1 MVIITLNFQSSI
13 IIFQFLLF
21 NLNKL
26 KQYEKIFYFYN
37 HVFHVLRIYV
47 GSNNSALR
55 RQADAQL
62 ERRRADR
69 CAKFE
74 DAQVGDVIVVT
85 TENGGFKLVAN
96 YPWTELLVSSEPT
109 GSYTITTETLEAI
122 KSHGI
127 RVQGG
132 ENVNLL
138 KVELTSEA
146 PQPAEKT
153 VVATLLDT
161 PAKIGNWDPTVEVAG
176 SLFADTGVKEGDFV
190 RINYTTKGDAQIQL
204 CANSPEWHNI
214 LDCTDLSASKT
225 VFDLK
230 LTAQMITDIE
240 ADKLYI
246 QGKNFTVN
254 SVQIVREVATAISHI
269 TTSAKADNAI
279 YSIDG
284 RKLNAVPQ
292 HGLYI
297 MNGKK
302 HVAR

>member
-1 MVIITLNFQSSI
+1 MKRFFTSTIM
-13 IIFQFLLF
+13 LF
-21 NLNKL
+21 MCCVFMSAATTVLFEG
-26 KQYEKIFYFYN
+26 KQ
-37 HVFHVLRIYV
+37 
-47 GSNNSALR
+47 ALDWSDGV
-55 RQADAQL
+55 QI
-62 ERRRADR
+62 EG
-69 CAKFE
+69 AKFE

-96 YPWTELLVSSEPT
+96 YPWTELLVSSETT
-109 GSYTITTETLEAI
+109 GNYTITSETLEAI
-122 KSHGI
+122 KTSGI

-132 ENVNLL
+132 EEVNLL
-138 KVELTSEA
+138 KIELTSQA
-146 PQPAEKT
+146 PQPAERK
-153 VVATLLDT
+153 VVATLLDIPT
-161 PAKIGNWDPTVEVAG
+161 TIGNWDKTVDVAG
-176 SLFADTGVKEGDFV
+176 SLIAEAGVKEGDFV
-190 RINYTTKGDAQIQL
+190 RINYTTEGDAQIQL

-240 ADKLYI
+240 ADKLCI
-246 QGKNFTVN
+246 QGKNYTIN
-254 SVQIVREVATAISHI
+254 SVQIVREGTTAICHI
-269 TTSAKADNAI
+269 TTSAKTDNAI

-302 HVAR
+302 HAVR

>member
-1 MVIITLNFQSSI
+1 MFFMCCVFMSAATTVLFEGKQTLNWNDGVQI
-13 IIFQFLLF
+13 D
-21 NLNKL
+21 
-26 KQYEKIFYFYN
+26 
-37 HVFHVLRIYV
+37 
-47 GSNNSALR
+47 G
-55 RQADAQL
+55 
-62 ERRRADR
+62 
-69 CAKFE
+69 AKFE

-96 YPWTELLVSSEPT
+96 YPWTDLLVSSEPT

-122 KSHGI
+122 KSKGI

-138 KVELTSEA
+138 KIELTSDA
-146 PQPAEKT
+146 PQPAERK

-161 PAKIGNWDPTVEVAG
+161 PTTIGNWDKTVDVVG
-176 SLFADTGVKEGDFV
+176 SFFTEAGVKEGDFV
-190 RINYTTKGDAQIQL
+190 RINYTTEGDAQIQL
-204 CANSPEWHNI
+204 AANSPEWHNI
-214 LDCTDLSASKT
+214 LNCTDLSASKT

-240 ADKLYI
+240 ADKLCI

>member
-1 MVIITLNFQSSI
+1 MKRFFTSTIMFFMCCLFMSAATTVLFEGKQVLNWNDGVQI
-13 IIFQFLLF
+13 EGT
-21 NLNKL
+21 KL
-26 KQYEKIFYFYN
+26 
-37 HVFHVLRIYV
+37 
-47 GSNNSALR
+47 A
-55 RQADAQL
+55 
-62 ERRRADR
+62 
-69 CAKFE
+69 

-85 TENGGFKLVAN
+85 AENGGFKLVAN
-96 YPWTELLVSSEPT
+96 YPWTELLVSSETT
-109 GSYTITTETLEAI
+109 GNYAITTETLEAI
-122 KSHGI
+122 KSNGI

-132 ENVNLL
+132 EDVNLL

-161 PAKIGNWDPTVEVAG
+161 PATIGNWDPTIEVAG
-176 SLFADTGVKEGDFV
+176 SLFAEAGVKEGDFL
-190 RINYTTKGDAQIQL
+190 RINYTTEGDAQIQL

-214 LDCTDLSASKT
+214 LDCTDLAASKT
-225 VFDLK
+225 VLDVE
-230 LTAQMITDIE
+230 LTEQLITEIS

-246 QGKNFTVN
+246 QGKNFTIN
-254 SVQIVREVATAISHI
+254 SVQIVREVSTAISHI
-269 TTSAKADNAI
+269 ATSAKTDNTI

-302 HVAR
+302 HAVR

>member
-1 MVIITLNFQSSI
+1 MKRFFTSTIMFFMCCLFMSATTTVLFEGKQTLNWNDGVQI
-13 IIFQFLLF
+13 EGT
-21 NLNKL
+21 KL
-26 KQYEKIFYFYN
+26 
-37 HVFHVLRIYV
+37 
-47 GSNNSALR
+47 A
-55 RQADAQL
+55 
-62 ERRRADR
+62 
-69 CAKFE
+69 

-96 YPWTELLVSSEPT
+96 YPWTELLVSSEST
-109 GSYTITTETLEAI
+109 GSYIITTETLEAI
-122 KSHGI
+122 KSNGI

-132 ENVNLL
+132 EDVNLL

-146 PQPAEKT
+146 SQPAEKA

-161 PAKIGNWDPTVEVAG
+161 PATIGNWDPTVEVAG
-176 SLFADTGVKEGDFV
+176 SLFAEAGVKEGDFL
-190 RINYTTKGDAQIQL
+190 RINYTTEGDAQIQL

-214 LDCTDLSASKT
+214 HDCTDLAASKT
-225 VFDLK
+225 VFDME
-230 LTAQMITDIE
+230 LTEQFITEIS

-246 QGKNFTVN
+246 QGKNFTIN
-254 SVQIVREVATAISHI
+254 SVQIVREVSTAISHI
-269 TTSAKADNAI
+269 ATSAKTDNTI

-302 HVAR
+302 HAVR

>member
-1 MVIITLNFQSSI
+1 MKRFFTSTIMFFMCCVFMSAATTVLFEGKKTLNWNDGVQI
-13 IIFQFLLF
+13 D
-21 NLNKL
+21 
-26 KQYEKIFYFYN
+26 
-37 HVFHVLRIYV
+37 
-47 GSNNSALR
+47 G
-55 RQADAQL
+55 
-62 ERRRADR
+62 
-69 CAKFE
+69 AKFE

-96 YPWTELLVSSEPT
+96 YPWTDLLVSSEPT

-122 KSHGI
+122 KSSGI

-138 KVELTSEA
+138 KIELTSDA
-146 PQPAEKT
+146 PQPAERK

-161 PAKIGNWDPTVEVAG
+161 PTTIGNWDKTVDVVG
-176 SLFADTGVKEGDFV
+176 SFFTEAGVKEGDFV
-190 RINYTTKGDAQIQL
+190 RINYTTEGDAQIQL
-204 CANSPEWHNI
+204 AANSPEWHNI
-214 LDCTDLSASKT
+214 LNCTDLSASKT

-240 ADKLYI
+240 ADKLCI
-246 QGKNFTVN
+246 QGKNYTVN

-269 TTSAKADNAI
+269 TTSAKTDNAI

-302 HVAR
+302 HAVR

>member
-1 MVIITLNFQSSI
+1 MKRFFTSTIMFFMCCVFMSAATTV
-13 IIFQFLLF
+13 LF
-21 NLNKL
+21 EGKQALDWNDGVQIEGTKL
-26 KQYEKIFYFYN
+26 
-37 HVFHVLRIYV
+37 
-47 GSNNSALR
+47 A
-55 RQADAQL
+55 
-62 ERRRADR
+62 
-69 CAKFE
+69 

-96 YPWTELLVSSEPT
+96 YPWTELLVSSETT
-109 GSYTITTETLEAI
+109 GNYAITTETLETI
-122 KSHGI
+122 KSSGI

-132 ENVNLL
+132 EEVNLL
-138 KVELTSEA
+138 KIELTSDA
-146 PQPAEKT
+146 PQPAERK

-161 PAKIGNWDPTVEVAG
+161 PTTIGNWDKTVDVVG
-176 SLFADTGVKEGDFV
+176 SFFTEAGVKEGDFV
-190 RINYTTKGDAQIQL
+190 RINYTTEGDAQIQL

-214 LDCTDLSASKT
+214 LNCTDLSASKT

-240 ADKLYI
+240 ADKLCI
-246 QGKNFTVN
+246 QGKNYTVN
-254 SVQIVREVATAISHI
+254 SVQIVREGTTDISHI
-269 TTSAKADNAI
+269 TTSAKTDNAI

>member
-1 MVIITLNFQSSI
+1 MKRFFITTVMTFMCCLFMSAATTVLFEGKQALNWNDGVQI
-13 IIFQFLLF
+13 EGT
-21 NLNKL
+21 KL
-26 KQYEKIFYFYN
+26 
-37 HVFHVLRIYV
+37 
-47 GSNNSALR
+47 A
-55 RQADAQL
+55 
-62 ERRRADR
+62 
-69 CAKFE
+69 

-85 TENGGFKLVAN
+85 AENGGFKLVAN
-96 YPWTELLVSSEPT
+96 YPWTELLVSSEST
-109 GSYTITTETLEAI
+109 GSYTITTETLETI
-122 KSHGI
+122 KSNGI

-132 ENVNLL
+132 EDVNLL

-161 PAKIGNWDPTVEVAG
+161 PATIGNWDPTVEVAG
-176 SLFADTGVKEGDFV
+176 SLFAEAGVKEGDFL
-190 RINYTTKGDAQIQL
+190 RINYTTEGDAQIQL

-214 LDCTDLSASKT
+214 HDCTDLAASKT
-225 VFDLK
+225 VFDME
-230 LTAQMITDIE
+230 LTEQFITEIS

-246 QGKNFTVN
+246 QGKNFTIN
-254 SVQIVREVATAISHI
+254 SVQIVREVSTAISHI
-269 TTSAKADNAI
+269 TTSAKTDNAI

-302 HVAR
+302 HAVR